1 VTLSLTHKFVSTVPD
16 GTDTS
21 VVRPSN
27 WNDTHDVSGTLP
39 IANGGTNTTTVPA
52 NGQILIGNGTD
63 YTVANLTAGTGV
75 TITNT
80 AGGITLSAPDNG
92 TVTGVTA
99 TSPLA
104 SSGGTAPD
112 ISLTGTVPVANG
124 GTGAATLTG
133 YVIGNGTSAMTASA
147 TIPTSNLT
155 GTLPVANGGTGQT
168 TYTDGQLLIG
178 NSTGNTLAK
187 ATLTAGTGVTITN
200 GPGTIT
206 ISAPDTGTVTAV
218 TASSPLASSGGAAP
232 DISLTGTVPIAN
244 GGTAGTATP
253 TAGAVPYGTGTAYAF
268 TNAGTTGQVLTSAG
282 SGTPIWTTPTTGTVT
297 SVTASSPL
305 SSSGGATPDL
315 SLTGTVP
322 IANGGTNA
330 TATPTAGA
338 IAYGTG
344 TAYAF
349 TAAGTTGQVLTS
361 NGTGAPTWSAAA
373 SGTVTSVAQS
383 FTGGLISVSGS
394 PITSSGTLALTVA
407 GTSGGVPYFSS
418 ASTWASSAALAANA
432 LMVGGGAGA
441 APSTVTTGTGVV
453 TALGV
458 NTGTAGA
465 FVVNGGA
472 LGTPSSGTVTNLT
485 GTASINI
492 NGTVGATTANT
503 IAATTIVG
511 TTTSATGFAV
521 GRQGTTNPVL
531 NVDASTASVVTGLN
545 LKGAAA
551 AGGMALSVTSSGT
564 NENLTIDAKGSGTIT
579 LGGTSTGNI
588 VVPRSITQTLST
600 TGGLTN
606 TITNSNAGTGAY
618 SYFEL
623 NNGTATGGVALYG
636 SGFTTSNVSRQNG
649 TELRGSGAGG
659 LTLNSFANQP
669 LYFAQNNTEAA
680 RITTT
685 KNLLVGAT
693 ADTNPTSRI
702 LATAANDGQL
712 GLNATTSGNGVYT
725 TLTFFNQ
732 GAGKAQLYWFSTDA
746 RFYVQNG
753 TGGVYLATNGTS
765 WTSNSDERLKTDL
778 QNIGNATEKVSSLR
792 AVTGRFLTDEPEKR
806 RAFLIAQDV
815 QNVLPEAVDADNPD
829 ALGVAYTDVIPL
841 LVAAIKELKVRI
853 ETLENN

>member
-1 VTLSLTHKFVSTVPD
+1 MTLSLTHKFVSTVPD

-99 TSPLA
+99 SSPLA
-104 SSGGTAPD
+104 SSGGTAPN

-218 TASSPLASSGGAAP
+218 TASSPLASSGGATP
-232 DISLTGTVPIAN
+232 NLSLTGTVAIAN

-268 TNAGTTGQVLTSAG
+268 TNAGTAGQVLTSAG
-282 SGTPIWTTPTTGTVT
+282 AGAPTWTTPTTGTVT
-297 SVTASSPL
+297 AVTASSPL
-305 SSSGGATPDL
+305 ASSGGATPDL
-315 SLTGTVP
+315 SLTGTVA
-322 IANGGTNA
+322 IANGGTN
-330 TATPTAGA
+330 TTTTPTAGA

-344 TAYAF
+344 SAYAF
-349 TAAGTTGQVLTS
+349 SLAGTAGQVLTS
-361 NGTGAPTWSAAA
+361 NGAGAPTWSAAA

-418 ASTWASSAALAANA
+418 GTSWASTAAGTTGQFLKSN
-432 LMVGGGAGA
+432 GAGA
-441 APSTVTTGTGVV
+441 PTWADAYGPVYTKTTFTATAGQTTFTVAYTVGYIDVYLNGVKLTTSEYTATNGTSVVLGTAAALNDIVETIAWSTFSATNTNIGVGTGTSLALGGATIGTNALAITGTTAISGATTLGVASTTQGSLVLANTSANSTTIKSSNSASAAYTITLPVSAGTSGQVLSTDGTGITSWITVSGAEYGTWTPGLSFGGGTTGITYGGQSGTYVKAGRSVLYGIYINTTSKGSSTGL
-453 TALGV
+453 ARI
-458 NTGTAGA
+458 TGCPYTVESGA
-465 FVVNGGA
+465 TTRYSYGQPVNGGSGITVTSA
-472 LGTPSSGTVTNLT
+472 YTLFLGTYYTGSATTLDFYEVSLGTPSSMSN
-485 GTASINI
+485 TAFSNSMTFYGSVSVI
-492 NGTVGATTANT
+492 TTA
-503 IAATTIVG
+503 
-511 TTTSATGFAV
+511 
-521 GRQGTTNPVL
+521 
-531 NVDASTASVVTGLN
+531 
-545 LKGAAA
+545 
-551 AGGMALSVTSSGT
+551 
-564 NENLTIDAKGSGTIT
+564 
-579 LGGTSTGNI
+579 
-588 VVPRSITQTLST
+588 
-600 TGGLTN
+600 
-606 TITNSNAGTGAY
+606 
-618 SYFEL
+618 
-623 NNGTATGGVALYG
+623 
-636 SGFTTSNVSRQNG
+636 
-649 TELRGSGAGG
+649 
-659 LTLNSFANQP
+659 
-669 LYFAQNNTEAA
+669 
-680 RITTT
+680 
-685 KNLLVGAT
+685 
-693 ADTNPTSRI
+693 
-702 LATAANDGQL
+702 
-712 GLNATTSGNGVYT
+712 
-725 TLTFFNQ
+725 
-732 GAGKAQLYWFSTDA
+732 
-746 RFYVQNG
+746 
-753 TGGVYLATNGTS
+753 
-765 WTSNSDERLKTDL
+765 
-778 QNIGNATEKVSSLR
+778 
-792 AVTGRFLTDEPEKR
+792 
-806 RAFLIAQDV
+806 
-815 QNVLPEAVDADNPD
+815 
-829 ALGVAYTDVIPL
+829 
-841 LVAAIKELKVRI
+841 
-853 ETLENN
+853 